1 MASNNHL
8 PIKIVSLFCAILVI
22 AIVCLMNGN
31 KKADSNLQ
39 RQIAFLGEREDEWRE
54 ETLPQDQII
63 ALAVADPELD
73 AKAAFTRS
81 DLRFIGV
88 LAHTVIVPPWDIK
101 IDNVRLIAFTGDVHR
116 SNESEKLARLAE
128 NYAKQYNLALQK
140 LLVNK

>member
-1 MASNNHL
+1 MANNNHM
-8 PIKIVSLFCAILVI
+8 PITIVSLFCAILVI
-22 AIVCLMNGN
+22 VFACLMGGN
-31 KKADSNLQ
+31 KKADSNVQ
-39 RQIAFLGEREDEWRE
+39 RQIAFLGEDEEQWRGP
-54 ETLPQDQII
+54 TQPLDQII

-116 SNESEKLARLAE
+116 SNESEKLAWLAE
-128 NYAKQYNLALQK
+128 NYAKKYNLALQK